1 MKELW
6 VLEWCM
12 SSRGE
17 QEYVICFVDAI
28 ANAFKTL
35 LQLRI
40 ILCMREQVDNTCEL
54 FPDF

>member
-1 MKELW
+1 
-6 VLEWCM
+6 M

-28 ANAFKTL
+28 DAFKTL

>member
-1 MKELW
+1 
-6 VLEWCM
+6 M

-35 LQLRI
+35 SQLRI
-40 ILCMREQVDNTCEL
+40 ILCMHEQVDNTYEL